1 MSDFRHPL
9 NSYELGPF
17 LRKVVEGG
25 YERVDLGSFD
35 FIDVYS
41 TMVIALLLRY
51 CCRVKGPPE
60 LILPES
66 EAVRAYLARQELF
79 RVIADWYEID
89 EELRDLEARQWAGN
103 PRVAPITTIE
113 GEWTVSPVVDRL
125 RNLLVT
131 PEFGVGR
138 RIADDVWRV
147 LSETLQNIP
156 QHASLEPGQTETG
169 FATLQL
175 YRNRLDL
182 AVGDAGIGIRSSLSQ
197 NPSYRNCS
205 DSQSQLAVLRSGAT
219 KTARAGRGNG
229 LQRTAEIVAALE
241 GTLRLQSGDC
251 VTVFSKGSYRQIHCM
266 VFPGTQLLVR
276 IPCRGTF
283 PNS

>member
-1 MSDFRHPL
+1 MSEFHYPL
-9 NSYELGPF
+9 NSNTLGRF
-17 LRKVVEGG
+17 LRDVAEGG
-25 YERVDLGSFD
+25 YQRLDLRRFD

-41 TMVIALLLRY
+41 SMVLALLLRY
-51 CCRVKGPPE
+51 SCTLKGPPD
-60 LILPES
+60 LLLPES
-66 EAVRAYLARQELF
+66 EDVRAYLARQELF
-79 RVIADWYEID
+79 QIIDEWYEID
-89 EELRDLEARQWAGN
+89 DGLRALQARQWAGN

-113 GEWTVSPVVDRL
+113 SEGAVSQVVDRL

-131 PEFGVGR
+131 PEFGVAR

-156 QHASLEPGQTETG
+156 QHASLDPSETETG

-182 AVGDAGIGIRSSLSQ
+182 AVGDAGIGIRRSLSE
-197 NPSYRNCS
+197 NPRYRECS
-205 DSQSQLAVLRSGAT
+205 DTQSQLAVLQRGAT

-229 LQRTAEIVAALE
+229 LQRTAEIIAAL
-241 GTLRLQSGDC
+241 GGFLRLQSGDC
-251 VTVFSKGSYRQIHCM
+251 VTVSSKGNFRQFDCT

-276 IPCRGTF
+276 IPCR
-283 PNS
+283 S